1 MKSDAKTQYYM
12 WEHEVKKITKEIFM
26 EIMKMLEDE
35 EKIVYLNENPKKLT
49 ACGKEPSY
57 YNSNGLSPLEAF
69 KMGLLSK
76 EEYIGFCK
84 GNIIKYTVR
93 AGKKDDAIEDIYK
106 AIDYLNH
113 LKEAFDEK

>member
-12 WEHEVKKITKEIFM
+12 WEHEFKKITKEIWI
-26 EIMKMLEDE
+26 EVMKMLEDE
-35 EKIVYLNENPKKLT
+35 EKIVYLNES
-49 ACGKEPSY
+49 GEKEPSY

-113 LKEAFDEK
+113 LKEAFNEK